1 MKEIIAFIRSSKMN
15 ATKKILDELN
25 VSSATAIPVFGRGN
39 QRGLNPVLAGIE
51 ISKDAIVRGNIT
63 GMKFVPKR
71 MLVIVA
77 KDEDVN
83 TIVDALVKVNK
94 TGFIGDGKIF
104 ICPTDN
110 ALRVRTQESGDAA
123 L

>member
-1 MKEIIAFIRSSKMN
+1 MKEIIAFIRTSKMN

-25 VSSATAIPVFGRGN
+25 VSSVTAMPVFGRGN
-39 QRGLNPVLAGIE
+39 QRGINPILAGIE
-51 ISKDAIVRGNIT
+51 ISNDAVVKGNIT

-77 KDEDVN
+77 KDKEVD
-83 TIVDALVKVNK
+83 IIIDALVKVNK

-104 ICPTDN
+104 VCPTDD
-110 ALRVRTQESGDAA
+110 AMRIRTKESGDTA

>member
-1 MKEIIAFIRSSKMN
+1 MN

-25 VSSATAIPVFGRGN
+25 ISSVTAMPVQGRGN

-77 KDEDVN
+77 KDEEVN
-83 TIVDALVKVNK
+83 VIVDALVKVNK

-104 ICPTDN
+104 VCPTDN
-110 ALRVRTQESGDAA
+110 AMRIRTKESGDAA

>member
-1 MKEIIAFIRSSKMN
+1 MKEIIAFIRTSKMN

-25 VSSATAIPVFGRGN
+25 VSSVTAMPVFGRGH

-51 ISKDAIVRGNIT
+51 ISNDAIVKGNIT

-77 KDEDVN
+77 KDEEVN
-83 TIVDALVKVNK
+83 IIVDALVKVNK
-94 TGFIGDGKIF
+94 TGYIGDGKIF
-104 ICPTDN
+104 VCPTDN
-110 ALRVRTQESGDAA
+110 AQRIRTKESGDAA

>member
-1 MKEIIAFIRSSKMN
+1 MKEIIAFIRTSKMN

-25 VSSATAIPVFGRGN
+25 ISSVTAMPVFGRGK

-51 ISKDAIVRGNIT
+51 LSNDAIVRGNIT

-77 KDEDVN
+77 KDEEVDI
-83 TIVDALVKVNK
+83 IVEALVKTNK

-110 ALRVRTQESGDAA
+110 AMRVRTKESGDAA

>member
-25 VSSATAIPVFGRGN
+25 VSSVTAIPVLGRGN
-39 QRGLNPVLAGIE
+39 QRGLNPVLAGID
-51 ISKDAIVRGNIT
+51 ISKDAIVKGNIT

-83 TIVDALVKVNK
+83 LIVDALVKVNK

-104 ICPTDN
+104 VCPTDN
-110 ALRVRTQESGDAA
+110 AMRIRTKESGDTA

>member
-1 MKEIIAFIRSSKMN
+1 MKEIIAFIRTSKMN

-25 VSSATAIPVFGRGN
+25 VPSVTAIPVFGRGN
-39 QRGLNPVLAGIE
+39 QRGINPVLAGIE
-51 ISKDAIVRGNIT
+51 ISKDAIVKGNIT

-77 KDEDVN
+77 KDEEVDI
-83 TIVDALVKVNK
+83 IVDALVKVNK

-104 ICPTDN
+104 VCPTDN
-110 ALRVRTQESGDAA
+110 AMRVRTKESGDAA

>member
-1 MKEIIAFIRSSKMN
+1 MKEIIAFIRSSRMN
-15 ATKKILDELN
+15 ATKKKLDELG
-25 VSSATAIPVFGRGN
+25 VPSVTGIPVLGRGN
-39 QRGLNPVLAGIE
+39 QRGLNTGLAGIE
-51 ISKDAIVRGNIT
+51 VSTDTLAKGRIS
-63 GMKFVPKR
+63 GMKFIPKR

-83 TIVDALVKVNK
+83 LIVDALVKVNK

-104 ICPTDN
+104 VCPTDN
-110 ALRVRTQESGDAA
+110 AVRIRTKESGDAA

>member
-15 ATKKILDELN
+15 ATKKTLDELN
-25 VSSATAIPVFGRGN
+25 ISSVTAIPVFGRGK
-39 QRGLNPVLAGIE
+39 QRGLNPILAGIE
-51 ISKDAIVRGNIT
+51 LSQDAIVKGNIT

-77 KDEDVN
+77 KEEEVGI
-83 TIVDALVKVNK
+83 IVDALVKVNK

-104 ICPTDN
+104 VCPTDN
-110 ALRVRTQESGDAA
+110 AIRVRTNESGYAA

>member
-1 MKEIIAFIRSSKMN
+1 MKEIIAFIRTSKMN

-25 VSSATAIPVFGRGN
+25 ISSVTAMPVQGRGN

-77 KDEDVN
+77 KDEEVN
-83 TIVDALVKVNK
+83 VIVDALVKVNK

-104 ICPTDN
+104 VCPTDN
-110 ALRVRTQESGDAA
+110 AMRIRTKESGDAA

>member
-1 MKEIIAFIRSSKMN
+1 MKEIIAIIRPSRMN
-15 ATKKILDELN
+15 ATKKSLDELDIPS
-25 VSSATAIPVFGRGN
+25 VTAIPVLGRGN
-39 QRGLNPVLAGIE
+39 QRGLNPILSGIE
-51 ISKDAIVRGNIT
+51 ISKDALVKGHIT

-77 KDEDVN
+77 KDED
-83 TIVDALVKVNK
+83 IEAIIDAIIKSNK
-94 TGFIGDGKIF
+94 TGYIGDGKIF

-110 ALRVRTQESGDAA
+110 ALKVRTKESGDAA

>member
-1 MKEIIAFIRSSKMN
+1 MKEIIAFIRTSKMN

-25 VSSATAIPVFGRGN
+25 ISSVTAMPVQGRGN

-71 MLVIVA
+71 MLVIVT
-77 KDEDVN
+77 KDEEVN
-83 TIVDALVKVNK
+83 VIVDALVKVNK

-104 ICPTDN
+104 VCPTDN
-110 ALRVRTQESGDAA
+110 AMRIRTKESGDAA

>member
-1 MKEIIAFIRSSKMN
+1 MKEIIAFIRTSKMN
-15 ATKKILDELN
+15 ATKKIMDELD
-25 VSSATAIPVFGRGN
+25 VSSVTAIPVFGRGK
-39 QRGLNPVLAGIE
+39 QRGINPVLAGIE
-51 ISKDAIVRGNIT
+51 LSKDAIVKGNIT

-83 TIVDALVKVNK
+83 IIVDAIVKVNK
-94 TGFIGDGKIF
+94 TGYIGDGKIF
-104 ICPTDN
+104 VCPTDN
-110 ALRVRTQESGDAA
+110 AQRIRTKESGDAA

>member
-25 VSSATAIPVFGRGN
+25 IPSVTAIPVLGRGN
-39 QRGLNPVLAGIE
+39 QRGLNPILAGIE
-51 ISKDAIVRGNIT
+51 ISKDAIVKGNIT

-77 KDEDVN
+77 KEEEVE
-83 TIVDALVKVNK
+83 IIIDALVKVNK

-104 ICPTDN
+104 VCPTDN
-110 ALRVRTQESGDAA
+110 AIRVRTNESGYAA

>member
-1 MKEIIAFIRSSKMN
+1 MKEIIAFIRTCKMN

-25 VSSATAIPVFGRGN
+25 VPSVTAIPVFGRGN
-39 QRGLNPVLAGIE
+39 QRGINPVLAGIE
-51 ISKDAIVRGNIT
+51 ISKDAIVKGNIT

-77 KDEDVN
+77 KDEEVDI
-83 TIVDALVKVNK
+83 IVDALVKVNK

-104 ICPTDN
+104 VCPTDN
-110 ALRVRTQESGDAA
+110 AMRIRTKESGDTA

>member
-15 ATKKILDELN
+15 ATKKTLDELN
-25 VSSATAIPVFGRGN
+25 ISSVTAIPVFGRGK
-39 QRGLNPVLAGIE
+39 QRGLNPILAGIE
-51 ISKDAIVRGNIT
+51 LSNDAIVKGNIT

-71 MLVIVA
+71 MLIIVA
-77 KDEDVN
+77 KEEEVGV
-83 TIVDALVKVNK
+83 IVDALVKVNK

-104 ICPTDN
+104 VCPTDN
-110 ALRVRTQESGDAA
+110 AIRVRTNESGYAA

>member
-25 VSSATAIPVFGRGN
+25 IPSVTAIPVLGRGN
-39 QRGLNPVLAGIE
+39 QRGLNPILAGIE
-51 ISKDAIVRGNIT
+51 ISKDAIVKGNIT

-71 MLVIVA
+71 MLIIVA
-77 KDEDVN
+77 KEEEVGI
-83 TIVDALVKVNK
+83 IVDALVKVNK

-104 ICPTDN
+104 VCPTDN
-110 ALRVRTQESGDAA
+110 AIRVRTNESGYAA

>member
-1 MKEIIAFIRSSKMN
+1 MKEIIAFIRTSKMN
-15 ATKKILDELN
+15 VTKKILDELN
-25 VSSATAIPVFGRGN
+25 VSSVTAMAVQGRGN

-77 KDEDVN
+77 KDEEVDV
-83 TIVDALVKVNK
+83 IVDALIKVNK

-104 ICPTDN
+104 VCPTDN
-110 ALRVRTQESGDAA
+110 AVRIRTKESGDAA

>member
-1 MKEIIAFIRSSKMN
+1 MKELIAFIRPSKMN
-15 ATKKILDELN
+15 AIKKSLDELN
-25 VSSATAIPVFGRGN
+25 IPSVTAIPVLGRGH
-39 QRGLNPVLAGIE
+39 QRGINTILSGIDV
-51 ISKDAIVRGNIT
+51 SKEALQKGTVA

-77 KDEDVN
+77 KDEDVDR
-83 TIVDALVKVNK
+83 IIDALVKVNK

-104 ICPTDN
+104 VCPTDN
-110 ALRVRTQESGDAA
+110 AQRIRTKESGDAA

>member
-1 MKEIIAFIRSSKMN
+1 MKEIIAFIRTSKMN

-25 VSSATAIPVFGRGN
+25 VSSVTAMPVFGRGN
-39 QRGLNPVLAGIE
+39 QRGINPILAGIE
-51 ISKDAIVRGNIT
+51 ISNDAVVKGNIT

-77 KDEDVN
+77 KDKEVD
-83 TIVDALVKVNK
+83 IIIDALVKVNK

-104 ICPTDN
+104 VCPTDD
-110 ALRVRTQESGDAA
+110 AMRIRTKESGDAA

>member
-1 MKEIIAFIRSSKMN
+1 MKEIIAFIRTSKMN
-15 ATKKILDELN
+15 VTKKILDELN
-25 VSSATAIPVFGRGN
+25 VSSVTAMAVQGRGN

-77 KDEDVN
+77 KDEEVDV
-83 TIVDALVKVNK
+83 IVDALIKVNK

-104 ICPTDN
+104 VCPTDN
-110 ALRVRTQESGDAA
+110 AMRIRTKESGDAA